1 MHGDLVSAEYGA
13 RACARP
19 APIAWDAEDLWRWHR
34 DRWQRWLLGRPGAPD
49 ASVDELFEGSAPMRS
64 REDLA
69 ALLRMLELKTEPPA
83 SVALLNTWIAT
94 PRSSVGPGQA
104 V

>member
-1 MHGDLVSAEYGA
+1 
-13 RACARP
+13 
-19 APIAWDAEDLWRWHR
+19 
-34 DRWQRWLLGRPGAPD
+34 
-49 ASVDELFEGSAPMRS
+49 MRS